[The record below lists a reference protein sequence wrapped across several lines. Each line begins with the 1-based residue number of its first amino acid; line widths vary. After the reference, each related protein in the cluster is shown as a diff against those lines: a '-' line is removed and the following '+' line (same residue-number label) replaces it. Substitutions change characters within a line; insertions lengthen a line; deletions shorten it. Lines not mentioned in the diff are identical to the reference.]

1 MLGLSA
7 KPLSS
12 GLEVTGLRPTC
23 RLLPQTHIL
32 GRMFK
37 NLGSVVNLILKGS
50 DFI

>member
-7 KPLSS
+7 EPLSS

-23 RLLPQTHIL
+23 HLLPQTHIF
-32 GRMFK
+32 GRMFE

-50 DFI
+50 GFI